1 MSIEEI
7 SFNLI
12 SLGGESFSVMME
24 ALEYSEKGDIEKQQ
38 ELMNEAEKL
47 MNKAHNF
54 QTKLLT
60 NEAQGNKNEINVLLI
75 HAQDTLMNTILA
87 ATLIKKMCRMNERL
101 LKLEGEE

>member
-1 MSIEEI
+1 MTIEEI

-24 ALEYSEKGDIEKQQ
+24 ALEASETGNVYKQQ
-38 ELMNEAEKL
+38 ELMNDAEKL
-47 MNKAHNF
+47 MNQAHNF

-87 ATLIKKMCRMNERL
+87 ATLIKKMCGMNERL
-101 LKLEGEE
+101 LKLEGKE